1 MWHEIVG
8 SYNNSVVLY
17 QGMFSELLHHFAFPP
32 GDFYVSFLTNMTQPT
47 FFFYL
52 SLCSLPRKERARA
65 VILKKME
72 CRSD

>member
-47 FFFYL
+47 FFFIFL
-52 SLCSLPRKERARA
+52 SVLCLARSEQEP
-65 VILKKME
+65 LY
-72 CRSD
+72 